1 MSPMDQNLSQLR
13 IVICTIFSYYY
24 SMAIE
29 ASIPS
34 AWCQQCW
41 FWLLKSY
48 AFTTVF
54 TILVFLFVT
63 SFTLSPLLSFYLTIW
78 FPLGWFLLWVKGN
91 MRSSSWCFIFHS
103 LHVFYIL
110 SFFLNYF
117 FCIFMTCLK
126 SLYIFC
132 SVAYKWSFVCT
143 TVLYSTFLR
152 KNKVFLGKIN
162 NANTGKIM
170 HFNAI

>member
-1 MSPMDQNLSQLR
+1 MKPSVPQKWKYELTDTSPVDQNLSQHR

-48 AFTTVF
+48 AFTTIF
-54 TILVFLFVT
+54 TTLVFLFVT

-91 MRSSSWCFIFHS
+91 MRSSSWCFIFPS

-110 SFFLNYF
+110 SFFKLFFLYF
-117 FCIFMTCLK
+117 YDMSEIFVHFLLSCI
-126 SLYIFC
+126 
-132 SVAYKWSFVCT
+132 
-143 TVLYSTFLR
+143 
-152 KNKVFLGKIN
+152 
-162 NANTGKIM
+162 
-170 HFNAI
+170 